1 MREMTSENS
10 RDCKIRTNVSNDEIL
25 SLEFLLPIGIA
36 VYKGFVIRSDVL
48 QQFLVMVVLDATII
62 ESGNRHAVNVEGNSV
77 DGCWLVLLKDMD

>member
-1 MREMTSENS
+1 MTSENS

-48 QQFLVMVVLDATII
+48 QQLLVMVVLDATII
-62 ESGNRHAVNVEGNSV
+62 ESVNRHAVNVGGKSV
-77 DGCWLVLLKDMD
+77 DGCWLVLLKVMD